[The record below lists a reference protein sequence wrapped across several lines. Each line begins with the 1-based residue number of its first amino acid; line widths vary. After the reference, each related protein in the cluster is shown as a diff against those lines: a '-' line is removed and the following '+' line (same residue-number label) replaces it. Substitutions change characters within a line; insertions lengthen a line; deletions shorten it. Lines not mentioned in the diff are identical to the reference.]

1 MLRLSSNMV
10 GNSNDESN
18 FTHKFLLADNQVGM
32 IRKVFTKNSWTDI
45 MLSKTQL
52 FKMIQSGE
60 FRGRHLGP
68 LSKNRFAT
76 NGKFN
81 SAIG

>member
-45 MLSKTQL
+45 MLL

-60 FRGRHLGP
+60 FRGRLLGP
-68 LSKNRFAT
+68 LSKNRIAT

>member
-1 MLRLSSNMV
+1 
-10 GNSNDESN
+10 
-18 FTHKFLLADNQVGM
+18 
-32 IRKVFTKNSWTDI
+32 